1 MTLLKSFC
9 WFKTF
14 WNTSFSNFLIVK
26 FKSVTASVIL
36 PSLYKL
42 TQRLHNED
50 KITDAVTD
58 LNFTIKKFE
67 KLEFQ
72 NVLNQQNFLNNV
84 SDASNGNKNLSNP
97 SNFTESFP

>member
-1 MTLLKSFC
+1 MKLQF
-9 WFKTF
+9 FK
-14 WNTSFSNFLIVK
+14 FLIVK
-26 FKSVTASVIL
+26 FKSVTASVVL
-36 PSLYKL
+36 SSLCKL
-42 TQRLHNED
+42 WLSLHNED

-72 NVLNQQNFLNNV
+72 NVLNQQNLLNNV

-97 SNFTESFP
+97 SNFAECSP